1 MKLETRHAVLA
12 STLAISGC
20 LSGVAFGWA
29 ALVVMLKREGAYEE
43 LCDGTTD
50 DDDGACAAQE
60 VALSRV
66 FSIGILCLFASRLPI
81 GVAVDRLGSRA
92 TTAGTCAVAA
102 AGSLCL
108 AERFYGLGFGLLAG
122 AGPGVHLGAMHV
134 SNLFPEAK
142 RTALGAY
149 STAHQCSTFVF
160 SLWLPLFNAGA
171 SLRQLFRGYAA
182 LLLLF
187 SAGCRAAQPRSRYEL
202 GDAVA
207 RAGCAAALVGAPRK
221 ASAAPSLRDQVA
233 AVWRTDGFRPLLVY
247 KSVSLL
253 SMQFFVAVLQYRL
266 AGRGAAASAMNLAF
280 NVFASFLGLLI
291 AAPLVGPILD
301 RRDDGVALIRRAA
314 TAQAVGFNALLALS
328 ARSAWPLAAEL
339 PSYLL
344 WASSRIC
351 FFAYFFAHCVK
362 LFGFGSFGT
371 AVGLLSLVGAAV
383 CFAAVQPLCALAFR
397 SSTGIAAVSA
407 GFVPLLIAAHAYAE
421 RALLRAGADAA
432 TRVADAD
439 GAELDGA
446 ELALRDAEPGRDEAR
461 L

>member
-43 LCDGTTD
+43 LCDRSA

-182 LLLLF
+182 LLLVF
-187 SAGCRAAQPRSRYEL
+187 GAGARRRGRATSSATVARCARRRGARR
-202 GDAVA
+202 GAVA
-207 RAGCAAALVGAPRK
+207 AGPGRG
-221 ASAAPSLRDQVA
+221 RVA
-233 AVWRTDGFRPLLVY
+233 DGV
-247 KSVSLL
+247 
-253 SMQFFVAVLQYRL
+253 
-266 AGRGAAASAMNLAF
+266 RGAAPASMNLAF

-301 RRDDGVALIRRAA
+301 RRDDGVALIARGGQARASTRSWPWSVGDPSRRSLPSTCVGGRAASSTPAPRLVRQAPACVAASRAAALRARRAA
-314 TAQAVGFNALLALS
+314 GLP
-328 ARSAWPLAAEL
+328 RAAGGGSSTS
-339 PSYLL
+339 PSEGGRGAPTRA
-344 WASSRIC
+344 ASSR
-351 FFAYFFAHCVK
+351 A
-362 LFGFGSFGT
+362 T
-371 AVGLLSLVGAAV
+371 
-383 CFAAVQPLCALAFR
+383 
-397 SSTGIAAVSA
+397 
-407 GFVPLLIAAHAYAE
+407 
-421 RALLRAGADAA
+421 A
-432 TRVADAD
+432 TRVVDAG

-446 ELALRDAEPGRDEAR
+446 ELAPATPNRAGAR
-461 L
+461 RASSKPAKFRHSFCN

>member
-43 LCDGTTD
+43 LCDRSAD

-60 VALSRV
+60 VALSRP
-66 FSIGILCLFASRLPI
+66 RD
-81 GVAVDRLGSRA
+81 DRGHVRRRRRW
-92 TTAGTCAVAA
+92 
-102 AGSLCL
+102 SLCL

-187 SAGCRAAQPRSRYEL
+187 AAGCRAAQPRSRYEL

-207 RAGCAAALVGAPRK
+207 RGGCAAALVGAPRK

-233 AVWRTDGFRPLLVY
+233 AVWRTEGFRPLLVY

-280 NVFASFLGLLI
+280 NVFASFGLLI
-291 AAPLVGPILD
+291 AAPL
-301 RRDDGVALIRRAA
+301 
-314 TAQAVGFNALLALS
+314 AVGFNALLALS

-383 CFAAVQPLCALAFR
+383 CFAAVQPLCALAFQ

-407 GFVPLLIAAHAYAE
+407 GF
-421 RALLRAGADAA
+421 
-432 TRVADAD
+432 
-439 GAELDGA
+439 LDGA
-446 ELALRDAEPGRDEAR
+446 ELALRDAEPGRGEAR
-461 L
+461 V

>member
-43 LCDGTTD
+43 LCDRSAD

-92 TTAGTCAVAA
+92 TTAGTRAA
-102 AGSLCL
+102 AGAS
-108 AERFYGLGFGLLAG
+108 ASRSGSTGSASGLAG

-182 LLLLF
+182 LLLVF
-187 SAGCRAAQPRSRYEL
+187 GAGCCAAQPRSRYEL

-207 RAGCAAALVGAPRK
+207 
-221 ASAAPSLRDQVA
+221 
-233 AVWRTDGFRPLLVY
+233 AVWRTEGFRPLLVY

-314 TAQAVGFNALLALS
+314 TAQALGFNALLALS

-432 TRVADAD
+432 TRVVDAG

-446 ELALRDAEPGRDEAR
+446 ELALRDAEPGRGEAR
-461 L
+461 V

>member
-29 ALVVMLKREGAYEE
+29 ALVVMLKREGAFEE
-43 LCDGTTD
+43 LCDRSAD

-81 GVAVDRLGSRA
+81 GVAVDRLGSRDD
-92 TTAGTCAVAA
+92 AGTCAVAA
-102 AGSLCL
+102 
-108 AERFYGLGFGLLAG
+108 G
-122 AGPGVHLGAMHV
+122 ASASRSGEADGA
-134 SNLFPEAK
+134 
-142 RTALGAY
+142 RAY

-182 LLLLF
+182 SCYFCRRLPR
-187 SAGCRAAQPRSRYEL
+187 RAA
-202 GDAVA
+202 AVA
-207 RAGCAAALVGAPRK
+207 TSSATRWRWWLRRGAVGAPRK

-233 AVWRTDGFRPLLVY
+233 AVWRTEGFRPLLVY

-383 CFAAVQPLCALAFR
+383 CFAAVQPLCALAFQ

-407 GFVPLLIAAHAYAE
+407 GFVPS
-421 RALLRAGADAA
+421 
-432 TRVADAD
+432 
-439 GAELDGA
+439 
-446 ELALRDAEPGRDEAR
+446 
-461 L
+461 